1 MSETE
6 AIHLLTK
13 EYSLVLAATQEDF
26 QAVKKL
32 RNDIISHNYPE
43 LDPQEIEPY
52 LFSQDDEQSFIYLL
66 RHQTTNKYVGTVRIF
81 FINGYTPIQQI
92 PMQKDFHVT
101 NIDYLVKNVPFCE
114 ISRGALIHNITD
126 YKHYSQ
132 LKLRTMLTYGLMVAT
147 RINFI
152 LYPYTMVF
160 SIMESSL
167 HRILKRQRVNF
178 EQIGE
183 PVNHYGTRIP
193 FAIERQ
199 KLLIETENTMGQITR
214 YYLKE
219 LCKNPE
225 ALWKFV
231 DNNPYLKRSDIHLDR
246 ICQLFKEYG
255 DDVDIS
261 LLLEEAVN
269 IEA

>member
-66 RHQTTNKYVGTVRIF
+66 RHQATNKYVGTVRVF
-81 FINGYTPIQQI
+81 FVNRHTPIQKI
-92 PMQKDFHVT
+92 PMQKDFHIK
-101 NIDYLVKNVPFCE
+101 NIECFIQNRPICE
-114 ISRGALIHNITD
+114 ISRLGLSNNLIEHKKFSGI
-126 YKHYSQ
+126 Q
-132 LKLRTMLTYGLMVAT
+132 LRTYLSMALMIAT
-147 RINFI
+147 RINFF
-152 LYPYTMVF
+152 LYHYFTIF
-160 SIMESSL
+160 SLMELSL

-183 PVNHYGTRIP
+183 PVSHYGTRIP
-193 FAIERQ
+193 FVIERQ

-225 ALWKFV
+225 VLWTFV

-261 LLLEEAVN
+261 LLLEETVN